1 LLDTHEMGNYSDKPP
16 QIKMASLRPGSVI
29 ILDSAKQFGQSV
41 ALDYAPQGLEHISL
55 GLNRGDSQR
64 IVNERVCRH

>member
-1 LLDTHEMGNYSDKPP
+1 MALTGRSIVEREPRSPRHDGGPCRHERSN
-16 QIKMASLRPGSVI
+16 R
-29 ILDSAKQFGQSV
+29 V
-41 ALDYAPQGLEHISL
+41 AVRLIPVLEHISL